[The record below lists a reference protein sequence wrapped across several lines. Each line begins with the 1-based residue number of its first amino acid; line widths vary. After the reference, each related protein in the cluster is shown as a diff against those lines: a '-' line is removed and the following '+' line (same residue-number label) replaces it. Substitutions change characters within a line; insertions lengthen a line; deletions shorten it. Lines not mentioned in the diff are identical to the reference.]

1 MLSGGIIVNPGDII
15 IGDDDGGVVVP
26 LAFAEDVL
34 AKTDERPA
42 RTLPLEVRGARSC
55 TGGAP
60 PKPRTPEGKA
70 RSIAAQTKHG
80 RSSRAHAEKVRAINA
95 EIKRIT
101 LELKRDGV
109 IP

>member
-1 MLSGGIIVNPGDII
+1 MLSGGIVVNPGDII

-34 AKTDERPA
+34 AKTGERPA
-42 RTLPLEVRGARSC
+42 RTLPLEV
-55 TGGAP
+55 GGAP
-60 PKPRTPEGKA
+60 PEPRTPEGKP

-80 RSSRAHAEKVRAINA
+80 RSSRAHVEKIRAINA
-95 EIKRIT
+95 ESKRIT

>member
-1 MLSGGIIVNPGDII
+1 MLSGGIVVNPGDII

-34 AKTDERPA
+34 AKTAERPA
-42 RTLPLEVRGARSC
+42 RTLPLEVGALEAAP
-55 TGGAP
+55 GALHRNHEP
-60 PKPRTPEGKA
+60 LKVRH
-70 RSIAAQTKHG
+70 RSIAAHTKHG
-80 RSSRAHAEKVRAINA
+80 RSSRAHVEKVRAINA
-95 EIKRIT
+95 ESKRIT